1 MNLRPRKIKISVGKV
16 HLDVEDLELEIRGR
30 DAVTGLPR
38 TEKVTS
44 SDVYKMIRPTVDNI
58 VARIKLV
65 LEKTPPELSADIVQH
80 GIVLT
85 GGGALLRGID
95 KAIEEEIG
103 VPCPVAEDHF
113 CASQKVRVYYSKM
126 KVC

>member
-1 MNLRPRKIKISVGKV
+1 
-16 HLDVEDLELEIRGR
+16 LEIRGR

-103 VPCPVAEDHF
+103 VPCRVAEIHF
-113 CASQKVRVYYSKM
+113 CASQRYGYITRR
-126 KVC
+126 